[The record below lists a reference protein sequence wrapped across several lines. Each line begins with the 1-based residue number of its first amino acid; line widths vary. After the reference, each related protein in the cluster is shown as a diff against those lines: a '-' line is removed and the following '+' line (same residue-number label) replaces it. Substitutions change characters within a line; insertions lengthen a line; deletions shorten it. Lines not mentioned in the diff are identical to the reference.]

1 VQGRPLV
8 PFGSSLYVTKRGVAI
23 GWEGREARGP
33 RVLEHRSESLFGKRQ
48 VQLQVLDPSA

>member
-1 VQGRPLV
+1 MQGRPLV